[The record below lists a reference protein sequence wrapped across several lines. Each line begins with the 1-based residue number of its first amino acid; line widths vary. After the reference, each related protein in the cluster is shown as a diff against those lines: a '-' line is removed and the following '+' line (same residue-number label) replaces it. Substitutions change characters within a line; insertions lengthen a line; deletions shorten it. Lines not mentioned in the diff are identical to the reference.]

1 MNTFKWMLAA
11 LLLAPGLAQA
21 QSDPAVGVGQAL
33 VELNCSRCH
42 AVGPTGASPHT
53 MAPPFR
59 TLTERYPIDAL
70 EEAFASGHIT
80 SAHPDMPDFTASPE
94 QIADII
100 AYIASIQAQ

>member
-1 MNTFKWMLAA
+1 MLV
-11 LLLAPGLAQA
+11 APGLAQA
-21 QSDPAVGVGQAL
+21 QTDPDVGVGQVL

-42 AVGPTGASPHT
+42 ATGLTGASPHS

-59 TLTERYPIDAL
+59 TLGERYPMDAL

-80 SAHPDMPDFTASPE
+80 SAHPDMPDFTATPD
-94 QIADII
+94 QIGAII